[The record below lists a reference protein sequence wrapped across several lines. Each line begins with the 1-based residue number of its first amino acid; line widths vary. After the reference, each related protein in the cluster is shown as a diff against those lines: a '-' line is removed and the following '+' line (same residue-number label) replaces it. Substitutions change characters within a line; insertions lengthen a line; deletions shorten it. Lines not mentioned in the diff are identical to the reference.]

1 MILIPIP
8 NAVWRYA
15 CKSKGMEG
23 ANMMNRAEQNWPT
36 DETYEVIENDEVFD
50 GHLIDDLLTLVDGA
64 IARENA
70 RVPEATLFGEYSL
83 RAKRIRGEQLRTAV
97 AGLDGAK

>member
-1 MILIPIP
+1 
-8 NAVWRYA
+8 
-15 CKSKGMEG
+15 MEG

-64 IARENA
+64 IAR
-70 RVPEATLFGEYSL
+70 
-83 RAKRIRGEQLRTAV
+83 
-97 AGLDGAK
+97 